1 MLPYLLKCLYCEHDR
16 SYFEHV
22 FMKII
27 ANIKDSTDKKNILRI
42 LSDINNGIFYSQ
54 RKISKQLGI
63 SVGLSN
69 LYVKRCLK
77 KGWIKLKTVPKKRYI
92 YYLTPKG
99 FIEKSKLTA
108 EYLSS
113 SFSLYRNMR
122 EDSLKI
128 LTKCKKKNKRIILHS
143 EGELSEV
150 FILTAKEINL
160 DFDGI
165 VIPNSN
171 IKNFFGIK
179 VFSKVPKNIETI
191 ILCDI
196 KSSHNTFLQLKRS
209 FPNKK
214 IIVPEILNIKK
225 NGS

>member
-1 MLPYLLKCLYCEHDR
+1 
-16 SYFEHV
+16 
-22 FMKII
+22 MKTFT
-27 ANIKDSTDKKNILRI
+27 NIKNSTDKKNIMRI
-42 LSDINNGIFYSQ
+42 LSDINDGIFYSQ

-63 SVGLSN
+63 SAGLANS
-69 LYVKRCLK
+69 YVKRCIK
-77 KGWIKLKTVPKKRYI
+77 KGWIKLQTVPKKRYI

-122 EDSLKI
+122 KDCLKI
-128 LTKCKKKNKRIILHS
+128 LTKCKKKNNKIFLYS
-143 EGELSEV
+143 ASELSEV

-160 DFDGI
+160 EFYGI

-171 IKNFFGIK
+171 LKNFFGIK
-179 VFSKVPKNIETI
+179 VFPKVSKNSVKIETI

-196 KSSHNTFLQLKRS
+196 QNSYDTFLKLKKF
-209 FPNKK
+209 FPKK
-214 IIVPEILNIKK
+214 EIIVPQILNIKK
-225 NGS
+225 IGNLK

>member
-1 MLPYLLKCLYCEHDR
+1 MLPYLLKCLHYEHDR

-171 IKNFFGIK
+171 IKNLFGIK

-196 KSSHNTFLQLKRS
+196 KSSHNTFLKLKKS

-225 NGS
+225 IGN

>member
-1 MLPYLLKCLYCEHDR
+1 
-16 SYFEHV
+16 
-22 FMKII
+22 
-27 ANIKDSTDKKNILRI
+27 
-42 LSDINNGIFYSQ
+42 
-54 RKISKQLGI
+54 
-63 SVGLSN
+63 
-69 LYVKRCLK
+69 
-77 KGWIKLKTVPKKRYI
+77 
-92 YYLTPKG
+92 
-99 FIEKSKLTA
+99 
-108 EYLSS
+108 
-113 SFSLYRNMR
+113 MR

-128 LTKCKKKNKRIILHS
+128 LTKCKEKNKRIVLHS

-171 IKNFFGIK
+171 IKNLFGIK

-196 KSSHNTFLQLKRS
+196 KSSHNTFLQLKKS
-209 FPNKK
+209 FPNKE

-225 NGS
+225 IGN

>member
-1 MLPYLLKCLYCEHDR
+1 
-16 SYFEHV
+16 
-22 FMKII
+22 MKIF
-27 ANIKDSTDKKNILRI
+27 ANIKNSTDKKNILHI
-42 LSDINNGIFYSQ
+42 LSDISNGIFQSQ

-63 SVGLSN
+63 SAGLANS
-69 LYVKRCLK
+69 YVKRCLK
-77 KGWIKLKTVPKKRYI
+77 KGWIKFQSVPKKRYI

-122 EDSLKI
+122 KDCLKI
-128 LTKCKKKNKRIILHS
+128 LTKCKKKNKKILLYS
-143 EGELSEV
+143 ASELSEV

-160 DFDGI
+160 EFYGI

-171 IKNFFGIK
+171 LKNFFGIK
-179 VFSKVPKNIETI
+179 VFPKVAKNSVEIETI

-196 KSSHNTFLQLKRS
+196 QSSYDTFLKLKKFFS
-209 FPNKK
+209 KK
-214 IIVPEILNIKK
+214 EIIVPQILNIKK
-225 NGS
+225 N